1 MSKLGKREGPDPV
14 EPVVIGGVRY
24 EAVHW
29 GSEIGADQ
37 NGGYIAAVDPVTGN
51 RLWTLK
57 VYDIDYDPA
66 RERDVQDVFIT
77 KLSAAES
84 AGKLRVTDEDGR
96 NFIVDPQSRTASQL

>member
-14 EPVVIGGVRY
+14 EPVTIGGIRY
-24 EAVHW
+24 EAIHW
-29 GSEIGADQ
+29 GNEIGVEQ

-57 VYDIDYDPA
+57 VYNTSYDPL

-77 KLSAAES
+77 KLAGGES
-84 AGKLRVTDEDGR
+84 AGKIRVIDENGR
-96 NFIVDPQSRTASQL
+96 NFIVDPQSRTATQV

>member
-14 EPVVIGGVRY
+14 EPLVIGAVRY

-29 GSEIGADQ
+29 GSEIGAEQ
-37 NGGYIAAVDPVTGN
+37 NGGYIAAVDSATGN

-57 VYDIDYDPA
+57 VYDINYDPS

-77 KLSAAES
+77 KLSPAES
-84 AGKLRVTDEDGR
+84 AGKITVTDEDGR
-96 NFIVDPQSRTASQL
+96 HFIVDPQSRTAIQV